1 MHQSYFSLTKR
12 PFAAVASLQCYQSLE
27 GQTAALELLRR
38 CVDRNEGLATLIGG
52 PGLGKTALTLKLAEL
67 LGEDFKVARLG
78 GGNFGSRRALL
89 QAISFGLGL
98 PFRGLDEGDLRV
110 QLADFLERIERQF
123 RGVVLIVDEADTL
136 PIRLLEELRLLTN
149 YGSGSA
155 PVSLVLV
162 GGMTLEERLASP
174 YLASFNQRITARGYL
189 ESLSAEETS
198 RFVTAQLESTKG
210 IGGSFDAAA
219 LKEIHSLTGG
229 VPRVIN
235 QLCDHSLMLAS
246 LSEIRKIDQGM
257 VAEAWADLQRLPS
270 PSRAVDIASGQSEDE
285 MIEFGGLD
293 DAPNSFPQT
302 VKFSGSEK
310 QVEAEYEEANSSE
323 PEIELVFQNAKDPFQ
338 EPFEVEEVVFDKFA
352 SLGEEETKSPWL
364 RVDSPQYSEI
374 AAILLSDN
382 FELDYEGASH
392 NVDVVLPDY
401 PSTDQLLDRLE
412 QAEEI
417 SDDRDI
423 IEIDRDFPVIAQEDD
438 VPESLPISPPQPVAS
453 KRTYRQLFSQ
463 LRREHA

>member
-12 PFAAVASLQCYQSLE
+12 PFAAVASLESYQSLE
-27 GQTAALELLRR
+27 GQTAALELIRR

-52 PGLGKTALTLKLAEL
+52 PGLGKTALTLKLTEQL
-67 LGEDFKVARLG
+67 EEDFKVARLG

-110 QLADFLERIERQF
+110 QLADFLGRVERQF

-189 ESLSAEETS
+189 EPLTAEETS
-198 RFVTAQLESTKG
+198 RFVAAQLESTKG
-210 IGGSFDAAA
+210 IGGSFDALA

-235 QLCDHSLMLAS
+235 QLCDHCLMLAS
-246 LSEIRKIDQGM
+246 LSEIRKIDGPM

-270 PSRAVDIASGQSEDE
+270 PSRAASSASVESADE
-285 MIEFGGLD
+285 LIEFGGLD
-293 DAPNSFPQT
+293 DAQGSFPQT
-302 VKFSGSEK
+302 VKFSGKEK
-310 QVEAEYEEANSSE
+310 REEAEYQAESSSQ
-323 PEIELVFQNAKDPFQ
+323 PEIELIFQNAKDPFQ
-338 EPFEVEEVVFDKFA
+338 EPFDVEEVVFDKFA
-352 SLGEEETKSPWL
+352 SLGEEDTKSPWL
-364 RVDSPQYSEI
+364 RVDSPQHSEI

-382 FELDYEGASH
+382 FELDYEGSTS
-392 NVDVVLPDY
+392 NVDIVLPDY
-401 PSTDQLLDRLE
+401 PSTDQLLHRLE
-412 QAEEI
+412 QAEEV

-423 IEIDRDFPVIAQEDD
+423 IEIDRDFPVIAQDD
-438 VPESLPISPPQPVAS
+438 TPASLPIKPSQPAAS